1 MGKRRLAP
9 DSVLLILT
17 CCSRRY
23 MRPRSVD
30 TSTNGWANAHSL
42 RQYVFLKSAYV
53 QLENQHLNLILSEPT
68 PAQLTTWIDE
78 IHSRTMEF
86 MIEVDNLETWYKRQK
101 ISDSIVQNIRERF
114 FIARAA
120 QLSPPMKRSVL
131 WRMAAFRR
139 ILKVQ
144 TPPTE
149 RSWKTLKAKILP
161 YRLHAEIVEQYELD
175 MLQGSDRFSQTGIS
189 SSTPTA
195 IKLYRQLHEHR
206 SGPTMKPEQE
216 FVLELGEREFTRCLE
231 NKVAD
236 ADLVLLCLKNV
247 FETYGSLS
255 EVPDGLN
262 YDGTFGRYRLSL
274 DDARMI
280 VEEVMEK
287 KILKMSL
294 RGGTVFQNL
303 RCRGCRRTDF
313 IRSWSFVEA
322 FEHILQVHATVVGQG
337 LEFWQFAVPYVR
349 DLDEFTRRDHGTGFP
364 WYTVAWPRCL
374 PLVPGHQD
382 PWALDSWH
390 PAISIPFVEYPRKAA
405 VSAFEGRSPR
415 PTEIAHDD
423 FIGNLLHAAKTLNGV
438 WLEGP
443 CQMKI
448 ALKYAVDLYS
458 PGQVSEPSLSKFAA
472 CLEVFHD
479 TNPAIE
485 LRFRCGVCV
494 GEASVYRTARQVKY
508 KISLEGLLSHWEEK
522 HSGGGYKWS
531 QSLLQLPS
539 DTEVM
544 QQICE
549 ADQKLQQD
557 REATRERT
565 EQLHLSENV
574 RKRPKLKASLVMNA
588 RLAGETFDQLFD
600 HVNESGSHK

>member
-1 MGKRRLAP
+1 
-9 DSVLLILT
+9 
-17 CCSRRY
+17 
-23 MRPRSVD
+23 
-30 TSTNGWANAHSL
+30 
-42 RQYVFLKSAYV
+42 
-53 QLENQHLNLILSEPT
+53 
-68 PAQLTTWIDE
+68 
-78 IHSRTMEF
+78 MEF
-86 MIEVDNLETWYKRQK
+86 MVEVDNLETWHKRQK
-101 ISDSIVQNIRERF
+101 MSDINVHSLRERF

-120 QLSPPMKRSVL
+120 ELSPPMKRSVL

-161 YRLHAEIVEQYELD
+161 YRLHAEIVEQFELD
-175 MLQGSDRFSQTGIS
+175 MMKSSDRFSQNVLP
-189 SSTPTA
+189 SSTPPA
-195 IKLYRQLHEHR
+195 VKLYRQLHEHR
-206 SGPTMKPEQE
+206 SGQKAERRVWKPEQE
-216 FVLELGEREFTRCLE
+216 FVLALGRREFTRCLDG
-231 NKVAD
+231 NVAD

-247 FETYGSLS
+247 FDTYGSLTD
-255 EVPDGLN
+255 VPDGLN
-262 YDGTFGRYRLSL
+262 YDGSFGRYRLSL
-274 DDARMI
+274 DDARMV

-287 KILKMSL
+287 QISKISL

-313 IRSWSFVEA
+313 IRSWSFVDA

-337 LEFWQFAVPYVR
+337 LEFWQFAVPYAR
-349 DLDEFTRRDHGTGFP
+349 DLDQRFGERDYGAGGVGFP

-382 PWALDSWH
+382 TWALDSWH
-390 PAISIPFVEYPRKAA
+390 PAISIPFVEHPRMATI
-405 VSAFEGRSPR
+405 SAFEGRVPR
-415 PTEIAHDD
+415 TTEISQDD
-423 FIGNLLHAAKTLNGV
+423 FVGNILHAAKTLNGV

-458 PGQVSEPSLSKFAA
+458 RGEASEPPLSKFAT
-472 CLEVFHD
+472 CLELLHD
-479 TNPAIE
+479 ANPAIE

-508 KISLEGLLSHWEEK
+508 KISLEGLLTHWEEK
-522 HSGGGYKWS
+522 HADGGYMWS
-531 QSLLQLPS
+531 QSLMQLPS
-539 DTEVM
+539 AAEVM
-544 QQICE
+544 QQIRE

-565 EQLHLSENV
+565 EQLSENV
-574 RKRPKLKASLVMNA
+574 RKRPKLKANLVLNA
-588 RLAGETFDQLFD
+588 RSAGEIFDQLFD
-600 HVNESGSHK
+600 RVN

>member
-1 MGKRRLAP
+1 
-9 DSVLLILT
+9 
-17 CCSRRY
+17 
-23 MRPRSVD
+23 
-30 TSTNGWANAHSL
+30 
-42 RQYVFLKSAYV
+42 
-53 QLENQHLNLILSEPT
+53 
-68 PAQLTTWIDE
+68 
-78 IHSRTMEF
+78 MEF
-86 MIEVDNLETWYKRQK
+86 MVEVDSLETWYKRQK
-101 ISDSIVQNIRERF
+101 ISDSIVHNIREHF
-114 FIARAA
+114 FISRAA
-120 QLSPPMKRSVL
+120 ELSPPMKRSVL
-131 WRMAAFRR
+131 WKMAAFRR
-139 ILKVQ
+139 SLKVQ

-149 RSWKTLKAKILP
+149 RSWNTLKAKILP

-175 MLQGSDRFSQTGIS
+175 MLQGSGRFSHTGIS

-206 SGPTMKPEQE
+206 SGLAMKPEQE
-216 FVLELGEREFTRCLE
+216 FVLELGRREFKRCLE

-262 YDGTFGRYRLSL
+262 YDGTYGRYRLSL

-287 KILKMSL
+287 HIPKMSL
-294 RGGTVFQNL
+294 RGGRVFQSF
-303 RCRGCRRTDF
+303 RCRGCRRRDF

-322 FEHILQVHATVVGQG
+322 FEHMLQVHATVVGQG
-337 LEFWQFAVPYVR
+337 LEFWQFAVPYIR
-349 DLDEFTRRDHGTGFP
+349 DLDEFTRRDHGAGFP

-374 PLVPGHQD
+374 PLIPVHQD

-390 PAISIPFVEYPRKAA
+390 PTISIPFEEYAQKAS
-405 VSAFEGRSPR
+405 VSAFEDRIPR

-423 FIGNLLHAAKTLNGV
+423 FIGNLLHAAKTLNGA

-458 PGQVSEPSLSKFAA
+458 PGHMLEPPLSKFAA
-472 CLEVFHD
+472 CLELFHD
-479 TNPAIE
+479 ANPAIE
-485 LRFRCGVCV
+485 LRFRCGACV

-508 KISLEGLLSHWEEK
+508 KISVEALLSHWEEK
-522 HSGGGYKWS
+522 HLTGGHKWS

-544 QQICE
+544 QQIRE
-549 ADQKLQQD
+549 IDQKLRQD

-565 EQLHLSENV
+565 EQLQLAENV
-574 RKRPKLKASLVMNA
+574 RKRPRLKASLVMNA
-588 RLAGETFDQLFD
+588 RSPGEIFDQLFD
-600 HVNESGSHK
+600 RVNESGSQN